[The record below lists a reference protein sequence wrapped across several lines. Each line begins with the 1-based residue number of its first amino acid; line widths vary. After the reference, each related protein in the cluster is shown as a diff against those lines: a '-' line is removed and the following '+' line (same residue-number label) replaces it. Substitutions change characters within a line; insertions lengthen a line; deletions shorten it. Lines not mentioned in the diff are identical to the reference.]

1 MAEFKD
7 EQILHLAELSALEL
21 NTEEIASIKDELT
34 SILQFAGKVVS
45 VSVESSAESGRKVSL
60 SSLRS
65 DELAEGLSNSQ
76 ALLNAPKSE
85 GGCFVVSKVVE

>member
-21 NTEEIASIKDELT
+21 STEEIASIKGELT

-45 VSVESSAESGRKVSL
+45 VSVESSTESGRKVSL

-65 DELAEGLSNSQ
+65 DDVTEGLSNSQ
-76 ALLNAPKSE
+76 ALANAPKSE
-85 GGCFVVSKVVE
+85 SGCYVVSKVVE